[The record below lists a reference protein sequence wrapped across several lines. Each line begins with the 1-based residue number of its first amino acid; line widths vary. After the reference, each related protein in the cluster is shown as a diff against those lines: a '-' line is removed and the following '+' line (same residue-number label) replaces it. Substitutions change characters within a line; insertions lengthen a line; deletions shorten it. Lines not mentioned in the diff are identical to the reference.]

1 VIKTKNILIDGF
13 NLIYKFP
20 HLEEMMYEK
29 NLIGAMQGLVDLI
42 AEYSVKAKKKP
53 VIIFDG
59 KRKEG
64 DNTEKEKVK
73 GIQLVYSHDLSAD
86 YLIMQSIKY
95 DKQPKMTTVITSDKA
110 IIGYLRKFGT
120 PVVKSEDFAPLV
132 TKVLDETEKPEEK
145 PSDVSLS
152 DEELSFWEKLF
163 SSNK

>member
-1 VIKTKNILIDGF
+1 MIKTKNILIDGF

-29 NLIGAMQGLVDLI
+29 NLIGAMHGLVDLI
-42 AEYSVKAKKKP
+42 ADYSVKAKKKS

-73 GIQLVYSHDLSAD
+73 GVQLIYSHDLSAD
-86 YLIMQSIKY
+86 YVIMQSIKY
-95 DKQPKMTTVITSDKA
+95 DKQPKMTSVITSDKA

-132 TKVLDETEKPEEK
+132 TKVLDETEKAEEK

-163 SSNK
+163 SSRK